1 MYLENR
7 SQYNSLIIPPFV
19 ATSAEVVGGGGIGE
33 SGEEAAVVKE
43 VTELAGSL
51 VAVGVGENGFVDET
65 GTQLEVF
72 VMTIEGGVDGIGN
85 LGDGIADGI
94 VVEVAAVT
102 RKEPALVD
110 RVAETQGVLN
120 LCIGT
125 LIGVAVGLH
134 RALIL

>member
-1 MYLENR
+1 M
-7 SQYNSLIIPPFV
+7 S
-19 ATSAEVVGGGGIGE
+19 GGGIGE

-65 GTQLEVF
+65 GAQLEVF

-120 LCIGT
+120 LGIGT

>member
-1 MYLENR
+1 M
-7 SQYNSLIIPPFV
+7 S
-19 ATSAEVVGGGGIGE
+19 GGGIGE

-65 GTQLEVF
+65 GAQLEVF

-120 LCIGT
+120 LGIST